1 MAKGGGTKGTTNLL
15 RLSGMIFAVVGVF
28 HVLRYFGIVST
39 FPFTLL
45 GSLIVGCLLL
55 LLSFACFQATK

>member
-1 MAKGGGTKGTTNLL
+1 
-15 RLSGMIFAVVGVF
+15 MIFAVVGVF